1 MVVIG
6 LLFGPDSRRRVPGC
20 TMRGRHAKPSGA
32 PENAPLSALRV
43 AVVGL
48 GWVGTHRHLPWLKRR
63 PDVEVVG
70 VIDHTP
76 AKVERAKSLF
86 RIAEGA
92 VADGPSA
99 VSWLDRVDAVTI
111 ATP

>member
-48 GWVGTHRHLPWLKRR
+48 GWVGTHRHLPWLRR
-63 PDVEVVG
+63 TRGVRVVG
-70 VIDHTP
+70 VIDHSTGR
-76 AKVERAKSLF
+76 VERALARFGSVKSAV
-86 RIAEGA
+86 AEGPEG
-92 VADGPSA
+92 VP
-99 VSWLDRVDAVTI
+99 
-111 ATP
+111 